1 MKKSVD
7 FLFLRTYSVVL
18 FCAAMFFVACSNGS
32 DSPVTPSPS
41 PSITSHSITIQNTE
55 NGSVTADKT
64 SATYGET
71 VTLTVAPNSGYE
83 LISLTVSSGNFT
95 VYYGIE
101 GTGSTRTFTMPSA
114 NVTVKGVFC
123 AVVTLGEW
131 PQTIKAAGV
140 TVDENQQTTKG
151 AFTYYKGSDN
161 EWYAKQSEKACSSGI
176 KYSDGTVVGE
186 GGTSNKY
193 FKVEPIKWR
202 VLSTNYGG
210 KKLLLANNALALC
223 AYYDTKE
230 ERTNIHPNN
239 YKESRV
245 RAFLNG
251 LSYNKSGTT
260 NSEFDG
266 KGFLQTAFTDSE
278 QSSILT
284 TTVDNSAASTACS
297 GISPASGSACDNTD
311 DKIFA
316 LSLNEATNSAYGFS
330 SYNDSTSG
338 NTRIIVASD
347 YAKACGVQCYS
358 NNRYGASWLLRS
370 PVENGTRYYGVRI
383 CAGSGK
389 ISSATLDSDGG
400 KFTGIVPSICVNN

>member
-1 MKKSVD
+1 MKKSNG
-7 FLFLRTYSVVL
+7 FLFLGKFFAFL
-18 FCAAMFFVACSNGS
+18 FCVMIGLAACSNGG
-32 DSPVTPSPS
+32 DSPVTPVTPTT
-41 PSITSHSITIQNTE
+41 TSYAITIQSSA
-55 NGSVTADKT
+55 NGTITADKT
-64 SATYGET
+64 SAAKEET

-95 VYYGIE
+95 LYYEIE
-101 GTGSTRTFTMPSA
+101 GTGATRTFTMPDA

-123 AVVTLGEW
+123 AVMTLGKW
-131 PQTIKAAGV
+131 PQTIKADGV
-140 TVDENQQTTKG
+140 TVNESESTING

-161 EWYAKQSEKACSSGI
+161 EWYVKQSEKACSSEI
-176 KYSDGTVVGE
+176 KYSDGTVVGQ

-230 ERTNIHPNN
+230 EDRTGIHPNN

-251 LSYNKSGTT
+251 LSYTKSGTT
-260 NSEFDG
+260 NSEFNG

-284 TTVDNSAASTACS
+284 TNVDNSAASTACQ
-297 GISPASGSACDNTD
+297 GVSPASISACDNTN

-316 LSLNEATNSAYGFS
+316 LSLNEAADSAYGFS

-338 NTRIIVASD
+338 NTRIIMASD
-347 YAKACGVQCYS
+347 YAKACGVLCS
-358 NNRYGASWLLRS
+358 SNRYGSSWLLRS
-370 PVENGTRYYGVRI
+370 PVENGANYYGVRI

-389 ISSATLDSDGG
+389 ISPATLDSDGG
-400 KFTGIVPSICVNN
+400 KITGIVPSICVNN